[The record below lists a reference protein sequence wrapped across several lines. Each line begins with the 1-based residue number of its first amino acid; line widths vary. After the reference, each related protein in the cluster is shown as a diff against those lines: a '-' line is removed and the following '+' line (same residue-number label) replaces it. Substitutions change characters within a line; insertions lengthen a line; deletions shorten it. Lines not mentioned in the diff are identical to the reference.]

1 MIIRR
6 NHLQS
11 APRPST
17 LVLLLALLPV
27 CCAAPQPPPK
37 PPEPAPEAQAPPP
50 RQARPILRA
59 AWSFQSTPDACVAV
73 AKAGA
78 ASLQISVRREGP
90 IRLTI
95 SLPGD
100 TPASP
105 VARFSGPAGR
115 WLITGIH
122 GGPHAAVF
130 TLDRNETSLS
140 RILVLL
146 SGGTL
151 TLEPAGGDLPIL
163 SLPESGA
170 DGQQWFGCVRGIVTW
185 T

>member
-1 MIIRR
+1 M
-6 NHLQS
+6 
-11 APRPST
+11 
-17 LVLLLALLPV
+17 LVLMLALLPV

-50 RQARPILRA
+50 RHPPRPILRT
-59 AWSFQSTPDACVAV
+59 AWSFQSTPDACIAL

-78 ASLQISVRREGP
+78 ASLQISVRREGL

-100 TPASP
+100 APAKP
-105 VARFSGPAGR
+105 VARFTGPAGR
-115 WLITGIH
+115 WLIPGIH
-122 GGPHAAVF
+122 PAPRVELF
-130 TLDRNETSLS
+130 TLARDETSLS

-151 TLEPAGGDLPIL
+151 NLQPAGGDLPIL

-170 DGQQWFGCVRGIVTW
+170 EGQHWFACVRGIVTW